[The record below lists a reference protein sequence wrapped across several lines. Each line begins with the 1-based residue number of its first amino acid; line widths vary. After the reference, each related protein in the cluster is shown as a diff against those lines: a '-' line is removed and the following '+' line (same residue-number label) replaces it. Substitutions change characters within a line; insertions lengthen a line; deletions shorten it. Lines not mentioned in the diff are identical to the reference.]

1 VSITPATDSK
11 ATTMDQDANPLTRL
25 EDVLPIAP
33 PETKALAEAET
44 ARMVAALR
52 RLDAADWAMQ
62 TDNTLWDVR
71 AMAGHVLGMTE
82 TFSGLG
88 NLASYMR
95 AAGKRKGD
103 GPFIDGLTAE
113 QVDRKAGLGT
123 DALIEQL
130 EAVGP
135 VAARW
140 RASRRLMRHIP
151 IKDEIDGEKVSWR
164 MAKLVDIVLTRDT
177 WMHRADLAKATGKP
191 MELTREHD
199 GRLIADAVAEWG
211 RLHGQPCTLH
221 LTGPAGGT
229 FRQGDGGGEEIT
241 VDAVE
246 FCRIVSGR
254 GTGEGLLKQRV
265 DF

>member
-1 VSITPATDSK
+1 MSITGPPDEKVQDMSNDV
-11 ATTMDQDANPLTRL
+11 TTIRL
-25 EDVLPIAP
+25 EDVTPIVP
-33 PETKALAEAET
+33 PESRALAEAET
-44 ARMVAALR
+44 ARMAAALR
-52 RLDAADWAMQ
+52 RLDAADWTRQ

-88 NLASYMR
+88 KLASYMR

-113 QVDRKAGLGT
+113 QVDRTAGLSS
-123 DALIEQL
+123 DELISRLEQ
-130 EAVGP
+130 VGP

-151 IKDEIDGEKVSWR
+151 ISDEIDGEKVQWK
-164 MAKLVDIVLTRDT
+164 MAILVDHVLTRDT
-177 WMHRADLAKATGKP
+177 WMHRADLAKATGTP

-199 GRLIADAVAEWG
+199 GRLITHAVAEWG

-221 LTGPAGGT
+221 LTGPVGGT
-229 FRQGDGGGEEIT
+229 FTQGEGGEEIT
-241 VDAVE
+241 VDAVD

-254 GTGEGLLKQRV
+254 GSGEGLLQQRV

>member
-1 VSITPATDSK
+1 MSITEHPDGK
-11 ATTMDQDANPLTRL
+11 AEQMS
-25 EDVLPIAP
+25 EDVTTTRFEDVAPIAP

-44 ARMVAALR
+44 ARIVSALR
-52 RLDAADWAMQ
+52 RLDAADWRRQ

-82 TFSGLG
+82 TFSGLRKM
-88 NLASYMR
+88 ASYMR

-113 QVDRKAGLGT
+113 QVDRTAGLST
-123 DALIEQL
+123 DELVDRL
-130 EAVGP
+130 EEVGP

-140 RASRRLMRHIP
+140 RASRRLMRRIP
-151 IKDEIDGEKVSWR
+151 ISDEIDGEKVSWK

-177 WMHRADLAKATGKP
+177 WMHRADLAKATGQP

-211 RLHGQPCTLH
+211 RLHAQPCTLH
-221 LTGPAGGT
+221 LTGPVGGT
-229 FRQGDGGGEEIT
+229 FTQGEGGEEIT
-241 VDAVE
+241 VDAVD

-254 GTGEGLLKQRV
+254 GSGDGLLKQRV